1 AGAGRPWPG
10 RASGAFLADHK
21 FRYSEFTSHLLTCKS
36 GLPKLAWPREE
47 GGCHGRQDDMRVQ
60 RLLATDGIGGYYWR
74 DQEAIGQGAP
84 RDGFL
89 YRGAPVTPGF
99 ASIIQVS
106 STVLLTG
113 VADDGSELYGD
124 CATVNHAFRSGR
136 QQAP

>member
-1 AGAGRPWPG
+1 
-10 RASGAFLADHK
+10 
-21 FRYSEFTSHLLTCKS
+21 
-36 GLPKLAWPREE
+36 
-47 GGCHGRQDDMRVQ
+47 MRVQ

-99 ASIIQVS
+99 TSIIQVS

-124 CATVNHAFRSGR
+124 CATVNHAFGR
-136 QQAP
+136 GASRRRMRPA